1 MLSLGQEKDKAVQ
14 VRNELEREI
23 QRERQSWVLDMER
36 KEDEINNLKESIQVE
51 LSSIFS
57 NLF

>member
-51 LSSIFS
+51 LSSIFFY
-57 NLF
+57 LF